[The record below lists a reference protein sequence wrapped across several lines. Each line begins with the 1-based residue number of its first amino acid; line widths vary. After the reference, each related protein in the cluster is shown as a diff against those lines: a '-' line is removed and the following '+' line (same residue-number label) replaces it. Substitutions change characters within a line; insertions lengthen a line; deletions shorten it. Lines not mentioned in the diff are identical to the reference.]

1 MSADDLLHRFI
12 VRDAAVR
19 GEIVTLDASW
29 REVVRRHALPGSV
42 RDHLG
47 ELSAASLLLAAT
59 LKFDGSLVM
68 QIHGD
73 GPVALYVVEV
83 NTEGTYRST
92 VKVRDPER
100 CPPDAT
106 LRALV
111 DAHRQGRFVVT
122 LDARDRMGPPYQGI
136 VPFEGERVAQVL
148 EHYMDRSEQVPTR
161 MWLAADERR
170 ATGLLL
176 QRLPDEG
183 GRAAPTDTDGWN
195 RMQMLA
201 DTLTR
206 EDLLEHGAPQLLHKL
221 FWQEKI
227 EPLGTT
233 EWRFRCSCSREKVG
247 GMLRT
252 LGQEE
257 IDSIVAER
265 GGVEVRCDYCN
276 AAYRFDA
283 VDAALLFA
291 GDGSAAPGSA
301 TIN

>member
-1 MSADDLLHRFI
+1 MSDLLHRFI
-12 VRDAAVR
+12 LREAAVR

-29 REVVRRHALPGSV
+29 RDVVQRHALPGSV

-83 NTEGTYRST
+83 DTAGTFRST
-92 VKVRDPER
+92 VKVRDEAR
-100 CPPDAT
+100 CPPDAN

-111 DAHRQGRFVVT
+111 DAHGRGRFVVT
-122 LDARDRMGPPYQGI
+122 LDARDRLGAPYQGI
-136 VPFEGERVAQVL
+136 VPFEGERIAQVL
-148 EHYMDRSEQVPTR
+148 EHYMQRSEQVPSR
-161 MWLAADERR
+161 LWLAADAQR

-183 GRAAPTDTDGWN
+183 GRAAPTDADGWN
-195 RMQMLA
+195 RLQMLA
-201 DTLTR
+201 DTLSTA
-206 EDLLEHGAPQLLHKL
+206 DLLQLSPQQLLHRL
-221 FWQEKI
+221 FWQERI

-233 EWRFRCSCSREKVG
+233 EWRFRCSCSRDKVS

-252 LGQEE
+252 LGRAE

-265 GGVEVRCDYCN
+265 GSVEVRCDYCN

-291 GDGSAAPGSA
+291 DDAAAAPGSA
-301 TIN
+301 AIN